1 MVAQL
6 PVGQHPFFIIHHK
19 TINMN
24 KKILFPAFTA
34 CVLLFASCQDGDK
47 KETPAAAPV
56 AAVTEPAKPDLA
68 KIKADIQAVEN
79 AWAAAQNTKDV
90 KTLIAMYADDAVSMP
105 DGEPALAGKAAIQKK
120 MEADF
125 AKPSKYASVA
135 FETQDVYAQ
144 GDVVTE
150 VGKTIYKDA
159 AGKAVGGGKYFAIF
173 QNKDGKYLC
182 IREIYNQDAK

>member
-1 MVAQL
+1 
-6 PVGQHPFFIIHHK
+6 
-19 TINMN
+19 MN

-56 AAVTEPAKPDLA
+56 AAVTEPVKPDLA

-173 QNKDGKYLC
+173 QNNDGKYLC